1 MSSHVK
7 TVSFEGIYN
16 FIFTFEDNQVMAID
30 VYRFH
35 KSDLKLISFGNVI
48 PSIGEG
54 GWRFSQIF
62 FWLLVDTL
70 GEEMSFAEL
79 EIVESIEYYEYE
91 SIE

>member
-1 MSSHVK
+1 MKWTLNTILVYYLSSYSEMSSHVK

-62 FWLLVDTL
+62 F
-70 GEEMSFAEL
+70 
-79 EIVESIEYYEYE
+79 
-91 SIE
+91 